1 MISKYAIYTDVGKSK
16 QLQSDFYFEMPATG
30 YAGDYGFISFDS
42 KGQVRVKTGFT
53 WDGASGPTLDTLDSV
68 CASLGHDVY
77 YKLMGQRLLPSSY
90 KDEADQWFYMRL
102 VNDGMVGF
110 RAFAWYKAV
119 RLFGIPA
126 QSMDKF
132 KRAPKPFYE
141 DKEPINHPLIGR
153 PA

>member
-1 MISKYAIYTDVGKSK
+1 MISKYAIYTDVGDSK
-16 QLQSDFYFEMPATG
+16 QLQTDFWFEISPPG
-30 YAGDYGFISFDS
+30 YPGEYGFISFYPN
-42 KGQVRVKTGFT
+42 GQVKVKAGFC
-53 WDGASGPTLDTLDSV
+53 WDGASGPTIDTLDSV

-77 YKLMGQRLLPSSY
+77 YKLMGQRLLPSTY
-90 KDEADQWFYMRL
+90 KDEADQWFFSRL
-102 VNDGMVGF
+102 KDDGMVEF

-132 KRAPKPFYE
+132 KRAPTPFYE
-141 DKEPINHPLIGR
+141 DDARVNHPLIGR

>member
-1 MISKYAIYTDVGKSK
+1 MISKYAIYTDVGDSK
-16 QLQSDFYFEMPATG
+16 QLQSDFWFEIKSPG
-30 YAGDYGFISFDS
+30 YHGEYGFIYFYPN
-42 KGQVRVKTGFT
+42 GQVKVKAGFC
-53 WDGASGPTLDTLDSV
+53 WDGASGPTIDTLDSV

-77 YKLMGQRLLPSSY
+77 YKLMGQRLLPSTY
-90 KDEADQWFYMRL
+90 KDEADQWFFSRL
-102 VNDGMVGF
+102 KDDGMVEF

-141 DKEPINHPLIGR
+141 EEVRFTNPLIGR

>member
-1 MISKYAIYTDVGKSK
+1 MISKYAIYTDVGDSK
-16 QLQSDFYFEMPATG
+16 QLQSDFWFEITPPG
-30 YAGDYGFISFDS
+30 YHAEYGFIYVYPN
-42 KGQVRVKTGFT
+42 GQVKVKAGFA
-53 WDGASGPTLDTLDSV
+53 WDGASGPTIDTIDSV
-68 CASLGHDVY
+68 CAALGHDVM
-77 YKLMGQRLLPSSY
+77 YKLMGQKLLPSSY